1 MNTCQFATPDCKEV
15 CIYKQGRGQMPSV
28 VSARI
33 DKTLFLFHHRE
44 DFLASLRWDIQGLER
59 QAKKLRFCP
68 ECQEIKKVRK
78 RTIRK
83 CRKCGAELRPVPI
96 AVRING
102 TSDLAWI
109 GMQMADEH
117 PHVQFYDYTKLPR
130 PYLRMRP
137 NYAITF
143 SHTGYNLE
151 DCLDALAHGV
161 NVAVAFAIK
170 KATPLPET
178 WHGYPVV
185 DGDTHDLRFLDPRGV
200 IVGLRGK
207 GVSWK
212 RPTAFMVQ
220 VWPQTDRW
228 FSLYRARSAAPKQ
241 ELIQISLAA

>member
-1 MNTCQFATPDCKEV
+1 
-15 CIYKQGRGQMPSV
+15 
-28 VSARI
+28 
-33 DKTLFLFHHRE
+33 
-44 DFLASLRWDIQGLER
+44 
-59 QAKKLRFCP
+59 
-68 ECQEIKKVRK
+68 
-78 RTIRK
+78 
-83 CRKCGAELRPVPI
+83 
-96 AVRING
+96 
-102 TSDLAWI
+102 
-109 GMQMADEH
+109 MQMAEEH
-117 PHVQFYDYTKLPR
+117 PQVQFYDYTKLPR

-170 KATPLPET
+170 KGTPLPET
-178 WHGYPVV
+178 WRGFPVV

-220 VWPQTDRW
+220 VWPQADRW
-228 FSLYRARSAAPKQ
+228 FSLYTPAAKPKQ